1 MKDEEIIFTSKE
13 ELDKY
18 DTKLLLGFVDY
29 LNKLGKKNH
38 RVFHCCA
45 SVQIVDEESLI
56 KDFIGKVGLK

>member
-29 LNKLGKKNH
+29 K
-38 RVFHCCA
+38 
-45 SVQIVDEESLI
+45 
-56 KDFIGKVGLK
+56 